1 MHFLSNLKGQKLSP
15 LLTSFR
21 HARELDRAQLFQKGK
36 DILLD
41 RVVEL
46 ENLDPGEFESS
57 LREKLWQE
65 IEKEFLRDVYLTA
78 EESAST
84 RSEFNTISDIRL
96 HNFSNHTLP
105 TLSLRAANDLLL
117 NQFNDVIVPLPN
129 SVLYDQM
136 FQATKDKVAK
146 EFKSFAQSINAERS
160 AELKI
165 IQQSTIDNRS
175 E

>member
-1 MHFLSNLKGQKLSP
+1 M
-15 LLTSFR
+15 LTSFR
-21 HARELDRAQLFQKGK
+21 HARELDRSQLFQKGK

-57 LREKLWQE
+57 LREKLWHE

-117 NQFNDVIVPLPN
+117 NQFDDVIVPLPN

-146 EFKSFAQSINAERS
+146 EFKSFAQSISAERS

-175 E
+175 EKNFP